1 MSEAKVIRFPLKDV
15 NVTSRTTVA
24 EKEIVDSNTIN
35 ALPEMQQP
43 ETTIISIST
52 EEIELMKKE
61 SYEAGYKDGLTVASQ
76 SKEQAQDELTSRL
89 SKLTSKIE
97 EIDKVHFESLKDL
110 SREAANLSI
119 QVAKKLMGEVSN
131 IQEHR
136 LFTFFDDVFD
146 KVKNESSIVISL
158 EPELAK
164 SVTEKLREL
173 LKIKNIK
180 SSVTIITSEQLS
192 TGECHIDWNSG
203 KAILNHEEI
212 LNSLEKEIKN
222 KTSAIV
228 TGLENQT
235 LQNKP

>member
-15 NVTSRTTVA
+15 NVTSRIAVA
-24 EKEIVDSNTIN
+24 EKEIVDSNSIN

-43 ETTIISIST
+43 EITIISIST
-52 EEIELMKKE
+52 EEIELMKRE
-61 SYEAGYKDGLTVASQ
+61 SYEAGYKDGLTSASQ

-146 KVKNESSIVISL
+146 KIKNESSIVISL

-164 SVTEKLREL
+164 SVTDKLREL

-192 TGECHIDWNSG
+192 ADECHIDWNSG

-212 LNSLEKEIKN
+212 LRSLEKEIKN

-228 TGLENQT
+228 SGLENQT
-235 LQNKP
+235 LQNLS